1 MAVDTR
7 EKRASIIG
15 LGLAAALVLPTP
27 DASVVLQDRQQV
39 AFAYAGIDAGEPPP
53 AEFAQSFR
61 LYGGVSTS
69 IRV

>member
-1 MAVDTR
+1 MPVDTR

-15 LGLAAALVLPTP
+15 MGLAAALVLPAP
-27 DASVVLQDRQQV
+27 DATVVLGDQQQV
-39 AFAYAGIDAGEPPP
+39 AFTYAGIAAGEPPP
-53 AEFAQSFR
+53 TEFPQAYR